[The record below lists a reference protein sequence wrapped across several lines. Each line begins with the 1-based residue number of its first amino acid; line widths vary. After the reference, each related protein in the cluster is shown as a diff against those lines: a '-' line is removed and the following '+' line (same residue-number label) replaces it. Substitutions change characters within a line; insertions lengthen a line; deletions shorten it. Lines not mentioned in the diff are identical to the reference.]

1 MQPLLQWLA
10 ANSYMLL
17 FAVVLGAVLL
27 GKVTIKGYGLG
38 MVASAIVVGA
48 AVSAAA
54 STMGIRMSIDNYTK
68 SIFYY
73 LFMYG
78 VGLRVGPSF
87 VNSLKGD
94 GLKFTVL
101 AVICSVLGL
110 LACVA
115 FVKMWELPAGTAG
128 GILAGSMTMSAAIG
142 SAEEAVKQGAF
153 PLPAGAKFE
162 DVSGMI
168 ALSYGLTYIWGT
180 VGIILICKYL
190 PRWWGI
196 DARAEARKYE
206 EQFGVPNVDDA
217 GLTGF
222 RPLGVRA
229 YRLTNEA
236 VTGWTVH
243 QFIEKYPQ
251 YKILNVLRIAPAK
264 CGPVVPARSAFAFA
278 EEPMA
283 LAAAG
288 VPSTTR
294 VRESETTP
302 AAQVRKDRGA
312 LPASSYSR
320 LGAGD
325 DLILRQGDIVTVG
338 GRIEELT
345 SNMGLIGP
353 EVADAAALAVP
364 LDAAEILVTNKDV
377 EGTELVALRTPDL
390 MGQVALHHIERGGVP
405 IPLGL
410 HLRIQRFDVL
420 FVAGFKS
427 AVDKLAAK
435 LGRIARPSTSTDL
448 MTLSIGMI
456 LGLAIGTIS
465 FPLAGAKV
473 GLGNAG
479 GLLVSGVIVSSAASR
494 LRFFGNTPNAARNIL
509 EDLGLVVFIA
519 IVGINAGAS
528 LVTQLSGELA
538 AKILVAGFFTCTVPP
553 IVCWAIG
560 LHLMK
565 INPAI
570 LMGGVAG
577 ARSHS
582 GPARE
587 AAKEIGSS
595 VPWIGFP
602 VGYAVSGILLTVFGY
617 VAMVMSK

>member
-1 MQPLLQWLA
+1 MQPAFQWLA
-10 ANSYMLL
+10 SNSFILL

-27 GKVTIKGYGLG
+27 GKATIKGYGLG

-48 AVSAAA
+48 AISAIA
-54 STMGIRMSIDNYTK
+54 STMGVKMSIDNFTK
-68 SIFYY
+68 SMFYY

-94 GLKFTVL
+94 GLKFTIL
-101 AVICSVLGL
+101 AVFCSVLGL
-110 LACVA
+110 LGAVA
-115 FVKMWELPAGTAG
+115 FVKMWNLPAGTAG

-142 SAEEAVKQGAF
+142 SAEEAVRQGAF
-153 PLPAGAKFE
+153 PLADGQKFE

-196 DARAEARKYE
+196 DAKAEAKKYE
-206 EQFGVPNVDDA
+206 DQFGVPNVDDA

-222 RPLGVRA
+222 RPLAVRA

-236 VTGWTVH
+236 IAGWTVR
-243 QFIEKYPQ
+243 QFLQKYPQ
-251 YKILNVLRIAPAK
+251 YKVLNVLRSQ
-264 CGPVVPARSAFAFA
+264 PVRREAVASPSATFAFD
-278 EEPMA
+278 PD

-288 VPSTTR
+288 VSSTTR
-294 VRESETTP
+294 VHETTDTTP
-302 AAQVRKDRGA
+302 AGKMQRERGM
-312 LPASSYSR
+312 LPETTYEK
-320 LGAGD
+320 LGAPD
-325 DLILRQGDIVTVG
+325 DLQLRMGDIVTLGGQVG
-338 GRIEELT
+338 EFT
-345 SNMGLIGP
+345 QNMGLVGP
-353 EVADAAALAVP
+353 EVADQAALSVP
-364 LDAAEILVTNKDV
+364 LDQAEILVTNKAL
-377 EGTELVALRTPDL
+377 EGKELGELRNADFA
-390 MGQVALHHIERGGVP
+390 GQLALHHIERGGVP
-405 IPLGL
+405 VPLGL
-410 HLRIQRFDVL
+410 HLKLQRYDVL
-420 FVAGFKS
+420 FVAGMKN
-427 AVDKLAAK
+427 AVSKLAA
-435 LGRIARPSTSTDL
+435 LAGRVARPSTSTDL
-448 MTLSIGMI
+448 LTLSAGMI
-456 LGLAIGTIS
+456 LGLLIGAVS

-479 GLLVSGVIVSSAASR
+479 GLLVSGVIVSSVASR

-509 EDLGLVVFIA
+509 EDLGLIVFIA
-519 IVGINAGAS
+519 IVGINSGAA
-528 LVTQLSGELA
+528 LVTQLSGEVA
-538 AKILVAGFFTCTVPP
+538 AKILIAGFVVCTVPP
-553 IVCWAIG
+553 ILVWAIG

-617 VAMVMSK
+617 VAMIMSK

>member
-1 MQPLLQWLA
+1 VQPLFQWLA
-10 ANSYMLL
+10 ANSYLLL

-54 STMGIRMSIDNYTK
+54 ATVGVKMGIDNYTK

-110 LACVA
+110 LCCVA
-115 FVKMWELPAGTAG
+115 FVKAWELPAGTAG
-128 GILAGSMTMSAAIG
+128 GILAGAMTMSAAIG

-153 PLPAGAKFE
+153 AVPRGQTFE

-206 EQFGVPNVDDA
+206 EQFGVPNVDEA

-222 RPLGVRA
+222 RPLAVRA
-229 YRLTNEA
+229 YRLTNE
-236 VTGWTVH
+236 TISGWTVR
-243 QFIEKYPQ
+243 QFVEKYPQ
-251 YKILNVLRIAPAK
+251 YKLLDVLRIAPAK
-264 CGPVVPARSAFAFA
+264 RDPEMATALAFE

-288 VPSTTR
+288 VSTTTR
-294 VRESETTP
+294 VRESGTTP

-312 LPASSYSR
+312 LPASSYTR

-325 DLILRQGDIVTVG
+325 GLVLRQGDIVTLG

-353 EVADAAALAVP
+353 EVADETALSVP
-364 LDAAEILVTNKDV
+364 LDAAEILVTNAGMEGV
-377 EGTELVALRTPDL
+377 ELAALRTPDL
-390 MGQVALHHIERGGVP
+390 TGQVALHHIERGGVP

-410 HLRIQRFDVL
+410 HLKVQRFDVL

-427 AVDKLAAK
+427 AVEKLAAK
-435 LGRIARPSTSTDL
+435 LGRIARPSASTDL

-456 LGLAIGTIS
+456 LGLLIGAIS

-509 EDLGLVVFIA
+509 EDLGLVVFIS

-553 IVCWAIG
+553 ILCWAIG

-587 AAKEIGSS
+587 AAQEIGSS

-602 VGYAVSGILLTVFGY
+602 VGYAVSGVLLTVFGY
-617 VAMVMSK
+617 VAMIMSR

>member
-1 MQPLLQWLA
+1 MQPFFQWLA
-10 ANSYMLL
+10 SNQYILL
-17 FAVVLGAVLL
+17 FVVVLGAVLL
-27 GKVTIKGYGLG
+27 GKATIKGYGLG

-48 AVSAAA
+48 AVSAIA
-54 STMGIRMSIDNYTK
+54 STMGVKMSIDNFTK
-68 SIFYY
+68 SMFYY

-87 VNSLKGD
+87 INSLKGD
-94 GLKFTVL
+94 GLKFTIL
-101 AVICSVLGL
+101 AVLCSVLGL
-110 LACVA
+110 LGAVM
-115 FVKMWELPAGTAG
+115 FTKMWDLPAGSAG

-153 PLPAGAKFE
+153 PLPAGQKFE

-196 DARAEARKYE
+196 DAKAEAKKYE

-217 GLTGF
+217 GLTGY
-222 RPLGVRA
+222 RPLSVRA
-229 YRLTNEA
+229 YRLTSDTL
-236 VTGWTVH
+236 TGWTVR
-243 QFIEKYPQ
+243 QFIQKYPQ
-251 YKILNVLRIAPAK
+251 YKVLNVLRT
-264 CGPVVPARSAFAFA
+264 VPAQTA
-278 EEPMA
+278 EAGSET
-283 LAAAG
+283 AAAEG
-288 VPSTTR
+288 VSSTTR
-294 VRESETTP
+294 LHDVDASPAGQARRE
-302 AAQVRKDRGA
+302 RGVVA
-312 LPASSYSR
+312 EVSYAK
-320 LGAGD
+320 LGAPD
-325 DLILRQGDIVTVG
+325 DLAFRSGDIITLG
-338 GRIEELT
+338 GRLDELT
-345 SNMGLIGP
+345 QNVGLIGP
-353 EVADAAALAVP
+353 EVSEQAALAVP
-364 LDAAEILVTNKDV
+364 IDAAEVLVTNKEL
-377 EGTELVALRTPDL
+377 EGKELGELRTAEFA
-390 MGQVALHHIERGGVP
+390 GQVALHHIERGGVP

-410 HLRIQRFDVL
+410 HLKLQRFDVL

-427 AVDKLAAK
+427 GIDKLAALAGK
-435 LGRIARPSTSTDL
+435 VARPSSSTDL
-448 MTLSIGMI
+448 LTLSAGMI
-456 LGLAIGTIS
+456 LGLLIGAIS
-465 FPLAGAKV
+465 FPMAGAKV

-479 GLLVSGVIVSSAASR
+479 GLLVSGVIVSSVASR

-519 IVGINAGAS
+519 IVGINAGAA
-528 LVTQLSGELA
+528 LITQLSGEVAL
-538 AKILVAGFFTCTVPP
+538 KILVAGFITCTVPP
-553 IVCWAIG
+553 FAVWAIG
-560 LHLMK
+560 LHMMK

-617 VAMVMSK
+617 VAMILSK